1 MKAGSLL
8 RGMLASQ
15 SASPASG
22 ALFAFRRPALLAR
35 ARELVTTKLAAQL
48 ALVFLAYVIAG
59 KLGQATTNLRSG
71 NIGPV
76 WPAYGVALAGVLAFG
91 NRVWPAVFASAFVV
105 AFQSPVYVLAALGQA
120 AGATLAVVT
129 GATVVRWIPGFTPSL
144 ARLRDALA
152 FVVYGAFG
160 SALISASI
168 GLASLYFAG
177 ATGYSGLGAAWLIY
191 WLGDATGALL
201 VTPLAFSLP
210 SAFRFR
216 SVREGAEYAA
226 LLVLLLGLCTVIFY
240 VEPFGV
246 FEARLLTFA
255 VLPFVMWAAI
265 NFGLGGASVT
275 VFLIATIATVS
286 TAMGVGPFG
295 DDSPFTG
302 AVRLD
307 LVYGVL
313 AVTGL
318 TLSALIAERE
328 AAQAEREQSIRA
340 QAAMEA
346 RLHLAAIV
354 ESSNDAVLSMSLD
367 GTIQSWNAAAE
378 RIFGWKSS
386 EAIGQRVWE
395 LIPSWRWPEEGSVL
409 RQLAGSA
416 RFEPWEADGVTKSGA
431 ALTLSVTVLSL
442 RDPDGKAFGIA
453 TVLRDI
459 TASKRAEEA
468 LSNLSQSLIDAQE
481 QERRRIARELH
492 DDISQRLATLAIHLQ
507 GSPELQQTVG
517 AIATD
522 LQALSHQLHSSRL
535 ELLGITVAMRHFC
548 AEFAEQQQSTV
559 AFDSRD
565 VPTQLPPEIALCLFR
580 ILQESLHNAVKHS
593 GVRQFEVQLWGSPG
607 QIHLSVSDRGKGFDV
622 RAARTGRGIGLIS
635 MEERLKLVGGHL
647 SVGSQPHGGTTVH
660 ARVPVAS

>member
-1 MKAGSLL
+1 MKAGSL
-8 RGMLASQ
+8 RHGTLASLFD
-15 SASPASG
+15 SPASR
-22 ALFAFRRPALLAR
+22 ATLFSLRRPALLAR
-35 ARELVTTKLAAQL
+35 ARALVTTNLAAQL

-59 KLGQATTNLRSG
+59 KLGQATTNIRSG

-91 NRVWPAVFASAFVV
+91 TRVWPAIALSAFVV
-105 AFQSPVYVLAALGQA
+105 AFQSPVYVLAAVGQA

-129 GATVVRWIPGFTPSL
+129 GATVLRRIPGFTPSF

-152 FVVYGAFG
+152 FVGYGAFG
-160 SALISASI
+160 SALISSSI
-168 GLASLYFAG
+168 GIASLYFAG

-201 VTPLAFSLP
+201 VTPLAFALP
-210 SAFRFR
+210 WAFSFR
-216 SVREGAEYAA
+216 SVRERVEYAA

-265 NFGLGGASVT
+265 NFGLAGAAST

-286 TAMGVGPFG
+286 TAMGIGPFG

-307 LVYGVL
+307 LVYSVL

-318 TLSALIAERE
+318 TLAALIAERE
-328 AAQAEREQSIRA
+328 SAQAEREQSIRA
-340 QAAMEA
+340 QAAMET

-378 RIFGWKSS
+378 RIFGWMSA
-386 EAIGQRVWE
+386 EAIGRPVWE
-395 LIPSWRWPEEGSVL
+395 LIPSWREEGGVL
-409 RQLAGSA
+409 QQLAGSA
-416 RFEPWEADGVTKSGA
+416 PLEPWEAVGVTKSGET
-431 ALTLSVTVLSL
+431 LSLSVTVLSL
-442 RDPDGKAFGIA
+442 RDPDGKMFGLA

-468 LSNLSQSLIDAQE
+468 LSNLSQRLMDAQE

-507 GSPELQQTVG
+507 GSTELQQMVG

-522 LQALSHQLHSSRL
+522 VQALSHQLHSSRL

-548 AEFAEQQQSTV
+548 DEFAEQQQSTV
-559 AFDSRD
+559 TFESRD
-565 VPTQLPPEIALCLFR
+565 VPGPLRPDISLCLFR

-593 GVRQFEVQLWGSPG
+593 GVRQFEVLLWGSPG
-607 QIHLSVSDRGKGFDV
+607 QVHLSVSDRGKGFDV

-635 MEERLKLVGGHL
+635 MDERLKLVGGNL
-647 SVGSQPHGGTTVH
+647 SVGSQPHGGTTVY
-660 ARVPVAS
+660 ARVPVPP

>member
-1 MKAGSLL
+1 
-8 RGMLASQ
+8 MLASQ
-15 SASPASG
+15 SASPASR

-35 ARELVTTKLAAQL
+35 ARALVTNRLAAQL
-48 ALVFLAYVIAG
+48 ALVFLAYIIAG

-91 NRVWPAVFASAFVV
+91 NRVWPAVAAGAFIV

-120 AGATLAVVT
+120 AGATLGVVT
-129 GATVVRWIPGFTPSL
+129 GATVMRRIPGFTPSF

-152 FVVYGAFG
+152 FVGYGAFG
-160 SALISASI
+160 SALISSSI
-168 GLASLYFAG
+168 GIASLYFAG

-201 VTPLAFSLP
+201 VTPLAFALP

-216 SVREGAEYAA
+216 SVGQAVEHAA

-265 NFGLGGASVT
+265 NFGLAGASVT
-275 VFLIATIATVS
+275 VFLIATIATVA

-307 LVYGVL
+307 LVYSVL

-340 QAAMEA
+340 QAAMET

-367 GTIQSWNAAAE
+367 GAIQSWNAAAE
-378 RIFGWKSS
+378 RIFGWMSS
-386 EAIGQRVWE
+386 EAIGQPVWE
-395 LIPSWRWPEEGSVL
+395 LIPSWRQPEGGVL
-409 RQLAGSA
+409 QQLAGGA
-416 RFEPWEADGVTKSGA
+416 RLEPWEEVGVTKSGA
-431 ALTLSVTVLSL
+431 ALNLSVTVLSL
-442 RDPDGKAFGIA
+442 RDSEGKVFGIA
-453 TVLRDI
+453 TILRDI

-468 LSNLSQSLIDAQE
+468 LSNLSQRLIDAQE

-507 GSPELQQTVG
+507 GSTELQQMVG
-517 AIATD
+517 AIAKD

-535 ELLGITVAMRHFC
+535 ELLGLTVAIRQFC
-548 AEFAEQQQSTV
+548 EEFAEQQQSTV

-565 VPTQLPPEIALCLFR
+565 VPHQLSPEISLCLFR
-580 ILQESLHNAVKHS
+580 ILQEGLHNAVKHS
-593 GVRQFEVQLWGSPG
+593 GVREFEVRLWGSPG
-607 QIHLSVSDRGKGFDV
+607 QVHLSVSDRGKGFDV
-622 RAARTGRGIGLIS
+622 RAARMGRGIGLIS

-647 SVGSQPHGGTTVH
+647 SIGSQPHGGATVH